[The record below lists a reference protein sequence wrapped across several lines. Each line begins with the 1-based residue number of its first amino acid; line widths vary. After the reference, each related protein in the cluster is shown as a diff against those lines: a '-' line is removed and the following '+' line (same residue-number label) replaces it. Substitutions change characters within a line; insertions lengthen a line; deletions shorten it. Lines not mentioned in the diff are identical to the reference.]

1 MSAADGIIFRPI
13 GLVRS
18 EHILSEETPIQPVFA
33 RGCKGSV
40 HIFPEFAEGLKDI
53 EGFSHIYL
61 ICHLHQAAAARM
73 LVLPFL
79 QDIERGVFATRSPR
93 RPNPIGLSIVE
104 LVSREGNV
112 LNIDNTDLFDGTP
125 LLDIKPYSSRFDCLE
140 TSRNGWMDE
149 VDESTARDRGRR
161 GVQKTLKCVRGPEL
175 KQQEVGKKCGL
186 RRLF

>member
-1 MSAADGIIFRPI
+1 MSGGAGIFFRPI
-13 GLVRS
+13 GIVRS
-18 EHILSEETPIQPVFA
+18 EHVLPDETPIQPIFA

-40 HIFPEFAEGLKDI
+40 HIFPEFEEGLQDI

-61 ICHLHQAAAARM
+61 ICHLHQAEAARM
-73 LVLPFL
+73 LLRPFM
-79 QDIERGVFATRSPR
+79 QDSVRGVFATRSPR

-112 LNIDNTDLFDGTP
+112 LNINNTDLLDGTP

-149 VDESTARDRGRR
+149 VDEVTASDRGRR
-161 GVQKTLKCVRGPEL
+161 GYRKP
-175 KQQEVGKKCGL
+175 
-186 RRLF
+186 